1 MDRQGGEA
9 VNTILVNLIVRALQS
24 QQVQDA
30 VGDFI
35 SRVVTE
41 KLLPLLPIAAAAAA
55 KAVTDQLSDISDI
68 VDVADIANTVR
79 DRLNE
84 AIPDLD
90 FGIPTLDDL
99 MDFWRPKP

>member
-9 VNTILVNLIVRALQS
+9 VNTILVNLILRALQS
-24 QQVQDA
+24 EQVQDA

-55 KAVTDQLSDISDI
+55 KAVTDQLSDIVD

-84 AIPDLD
+84 AIPDMD

>member
-1 MDRQGGEA
+1 MDPESGEA
-9 VNTILVNLIVRALQS
+9 VNTILVNLILRALQS
-24 QQVQDA
+24 EQVQDA

-55 KAVTDQLSDISDI
+55 KAVTDQLSDIVD

-90 FGIPTLDDL
+90 CGIPTLDDL
-99 MDFWRPKP
+99 MEFWRP